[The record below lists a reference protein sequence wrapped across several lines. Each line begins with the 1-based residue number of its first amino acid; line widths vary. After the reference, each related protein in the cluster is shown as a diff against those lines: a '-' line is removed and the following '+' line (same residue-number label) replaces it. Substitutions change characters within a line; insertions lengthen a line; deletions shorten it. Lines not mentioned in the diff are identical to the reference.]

1 MRDSLR
7 LPSALCALL
16 IAFAVAPACSSASSS
31 QTEID
36 AAIAKALDFAT
47 AQQDPATGEPPGYDT
62 GEVLYTGEWLASGYA
77 AAGLSP
83 ADVGEGGGPSLQDFL
98 FEEAAGRWNSAGLI
112 APENAVRLLLNVRAA
127 GIDPARVAAEQNL
140 PAELI
145 GEWQPLS
152 GGFGGAT
159 PIFTTALGSMGL
171 AGTPL
176 PEWGLAPM
184 IADLRANQHPDGG
197 WSAAPR
203 SAGEPSNPDVA
214 AVAVGALCTAGAP
227 AYDPAVAAGLA
238 YLRGLVAES
247 TGAVEHPEYGPDL
260 DTTAWTVSALNACGI
275 DPQSSAWTTGE
286 GKTPVDHLLAL
297 QLEEGGFPFFEAEPW
312 FPASTAHALRA
323 LAGKG
328 FAVAPAPRQD
338 PSQPTVRPASTVA
351 ADTPTPHVLAVEL
364 APGSVRLCDV
374 TAPVGATVADLL
386 LAAKA
391 SGLPAGCITSVAVEG
406 GVVTAIDGVEAANAD
421 GAWLVR
427 LDRGKAAVA
436 GQQPVG
442 FGDLVSLRRGAEPA
456 AAQVVTGPS
465 GGAGSAGAPGPVGK
479 EGTRGRRGKPG
490 RNATIAC
497 KVKKH
502 RSGRKTIRCM
512 VKHVGHGRQ

>member
-1 MRDSLR
+1 MRVSLR

-16 IAFAVAPACSSASSS
+16 IVFAVAPASSSATSS
-31 QTEID
+31 QAEID
-36 AAIAKALDFAT
+36 TAIAKALAFAT
-47 AQQDPATGEPPGYDT
+47 AQQNATTGEPPGYDT

-83 ADVGEGGGPSLQDFL
+83 ADVSEVGGPSLQDFL

-112 APENAVRLLLNVRAA
+112 APENAVRLLLDVRAA
-127 GIDPARVAAEQNL
+127 GIDSARVAADQNL
-140 PAELI
+140 PAELV

-159 PIFTTALGSMGL
+159 PVFTTALGVIGL
-171 AGTPL
+171 TGTPL

-184 IADLRANQHPDGG
+184 IAYLRANQQPDGG
-197 WSAAPR
+197 WSAVPR
-203 SAGEPSNPDVA
+203 SAGEPSNPDVT

-227 AYDPAVAAGLA
+227 AYDPAVAEGLA
-238 YLRGLVAES
+238 YLRGLVAEA

-275 DPQSSAWTTGE
+275 DPQSSAWTTGD

-297 QLEEGGFPFFEAEPW
+297 QLEAGGFPFFEAEPW

-338 PSQPTVRPASTVA
+338 PSQPTVRPAPTVPA
-351 ADTPTPHVLAVEL
+351 GTPTPHLLAVEL
-364 APGSVRLCDV
+364 APGNVRLCDV

-391 SGLPAGCITSVAVEG
+391 SALPVGCITSVGIED
-406 GVVTAIDGVEAANAD
+406 GVVTEIDGVEAADAD
-421 GAWLVR
+421 EAWLAR
-427 LDRGKAAVA
+427 LDRGEATVA

-442 FGDLVSLRRGAEPA
+442 FGDLVALRRGDAPTVEQVLAGPA
-456 AAQVVTGPS
+456 GTSGPV
-465 GGAGSAGAPGPVGK
+465 GAPGPVGK
-479 EGTRGRRGKPG
+479 QGERGFRGKPG

-497 KVKKH
+497 RVKH
-502 RSGRKTIRCM
+502 RRKGRKTIRCA
-512 VKHVGHGRQ
+512 VKHAGHGRQ